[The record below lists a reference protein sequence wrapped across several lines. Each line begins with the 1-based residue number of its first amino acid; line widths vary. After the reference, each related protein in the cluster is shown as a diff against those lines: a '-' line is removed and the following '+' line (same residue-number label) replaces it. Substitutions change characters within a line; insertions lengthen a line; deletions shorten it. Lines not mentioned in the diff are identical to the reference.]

1 MGVGPEFLHENHH
14 LLHKMRDEEGQHSNL
29 HNAHKVSITKNVPAD
44 SLPKIQL
51 KYS

>member
-1 MGVGPEFLHENHH
+1 MQ
-14 LLHKMRDEEGQHSNL
+14 KTRDEEGQHSNF
-29 HNAHKVSITKNVPAD
+29 HNIHKASITKNVPAD